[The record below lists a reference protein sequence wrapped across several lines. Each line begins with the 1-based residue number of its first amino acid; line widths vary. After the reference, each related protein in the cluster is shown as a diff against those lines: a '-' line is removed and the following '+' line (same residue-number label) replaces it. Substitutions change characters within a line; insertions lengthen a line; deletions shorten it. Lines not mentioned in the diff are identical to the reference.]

1 MLAIAVPLAR
11 GLTVPGW
18 SAHAAGLLCVI
29 LLEAILITLALVFA
43 VIGSRT
49 SYLHRDWYKPAP
61 SSANRKG

>member
-1 MLAIAVPLAR
+1 
-11 GLTVPGW
+11 LTVPGW